1 MTRGERIDIR
11 RVDTGRRAEEIAW
24 EYLHARGHKLL
35 ERNWRSGHKEIDL
48 ITSTVSIEGLERLHI
63 VEVRSLNTPNLY
75 FPYESIGVKKQR
87 LIISAASSYIY
98 HNKINLDTQF
108 DIISVIFKPA
118 LVSVEYFPDAFAP
131 TWR

>member
-1 MTRGERIDIR
+1 MTRGERIDNRKIDTEEGLR
-11 RVDTGRRAEEIAW
+11 RLLGISSCA
-24 EYLHARGHKLL
+24 GHKLL

-98 HNKINLDTQF
+98 TI
-108 DIISVIFKPA
+108 
-118 LVSVEYFPDAFAP
+118 
-131 TWR
+131 R